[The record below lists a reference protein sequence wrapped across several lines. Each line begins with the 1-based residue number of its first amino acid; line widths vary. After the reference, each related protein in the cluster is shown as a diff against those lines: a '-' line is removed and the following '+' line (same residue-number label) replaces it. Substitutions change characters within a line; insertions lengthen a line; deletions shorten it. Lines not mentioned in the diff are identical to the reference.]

1 MALYE
6 TGLTIIAGGYFG
18 YWLRGNEAKR
28 NDVGAQIGNIVKEI
42 EQIQIIARQY
52 WSLPRKKDT
61 DSFKFVELE
70 CEILGRLHLIAV
82 LLPSLSGAMNI
93 EEFDRIS
100 SQVGSFWNET
110 TGGSFKDDERESDV
124 ARLMRVYSQ
133 GAVLIG
139 DLRSSNR
146 RLLESGPEII
156 INKTREFYPY
166 VLSKIKSNII
176 NLKYKVIFKHNK

>member
-1 MALYE
+1 
-6 TGLTIIAGGYFG
+6 
-18 YWLRGNEAKR
+18 
-28 NDVGAQIGNIVKEI
+28 
-42 EQIQIIARQY
+42 
-52 WSLPRKKDT
+52 
-61 DSFKFVELE
+61 
-70 CEILGRLHLIAV
+70 
-82 LLPSLSGAMNI
+82 MNI